1 MNIIY
6 TIFLLYSSFILYTED
21 NSDDKLYTL
30 KIFMYMI
37 VYNPLHT
44 FINQKTKI
52 LNIIVIGFLFIFK
65 YFIHIQN

>member
-6 TIFLLYSSFILYTED
+6 TIFLFYSSFILYTED

-52 LNIIVIGFLFIFK
+52 LNIVVIGFLFIFK

>member
-6 TIFLLYSSFILYTED
+6 TIFLLYTSFILYTED

-52 LNIIVIGFLFIFK
+52 LNIIVIGILFIFK
-65 YFIHIQN
+65 YFIQIKN